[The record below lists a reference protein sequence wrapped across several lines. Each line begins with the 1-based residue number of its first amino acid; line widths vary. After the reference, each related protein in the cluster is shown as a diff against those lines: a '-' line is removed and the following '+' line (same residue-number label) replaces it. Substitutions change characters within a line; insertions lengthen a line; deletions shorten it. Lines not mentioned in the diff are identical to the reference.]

1 MADTMMTLEQFQ
13 EFQEFQKLKETMKE
27 SQSDRTPYLA
37 VTSNDELHVI
47 GDPNETEIVP
57 ADYTVYFLFP
67 DNQKHREKVAR
78 TGAVETDEINGRKL
92 ASAVPAGQFLAK
104 RTYKDVHITPRRVG
118 SVVSAFVT
126 VEQFFYDI
134 SENGEIRDLTYEESI
149 EVFRMLNQEI
159 LDAVY
164 DVVSAVLKIPKDEQE
179 MILPINA
186 LEIATKMVVQNPD
199 IVNNADL
206 FFGSSSNET

>member
-1 MADTMMTLEQFQ
+1 MADMMTFEQFQ
-13 EFQEFQKLKETMKE
+13 EFQKFQELKDKMKD
-27 SQSDRTPYLA
+27 SQNDNTPYLA
-37 VTSNDELHVI
+37 VTSDDELHVI

-67 DNQKHREKVAR
+67 DNQKYREKVAR
-78 TGAVETDEINGRKL
+78 TGAVETDEINGRKIEGEIP
-92 ASAVPAGQFLAK
+92 SGQFLAK
-104 RTYKDVHITPRRVG
+104 RTYKDIHITPRRVG

-126 VEQFFYDI
+126 VEQFFYDV
-134 SENGEIRDLTYEESI
+134 SEDGEIRDMSYEESI

-186 LEIATKMVVQNPD
+186 LEVATKMVIQNPD
-199 IVNNADL
+199 VVNNADL
-206 FFGSSSNET
+206 FFGLSSSEA

>member
-1 MADTMMTLEQFQ
+1 MADMMTFEQFQ
-13 EFQEFQKLKETMKE
+13 EFQKFQELKDKMKD
-27 SQSDRTPYLA
+27 SQNDNTPYLA
-37 VTSNDELHVI
+37 VTSDDELHVI

-67 DNQKHREKVAR
+67 DNQKYREKVAR
-78 TGAVETDEINGRKL
+78 TGAVETDEINGRKIEGEIP
-92 ASAVPAGQFLAK
+92 SGQSLAK

-126 VEQFFYDI
+126 VEQFFYDV
-134 SENGEIRDLTYEESI
+134 SEDGEIRDMSYEESI

-186 LEIATKMVVQNPD
+186 LEVATKMVIQNPD
-199 IVNNADL
+199 VVNNADL
-206 FFGSSSNET
+206 FFGLSSSEA

>member
-1 MADTMMTLEQFQ
+1 MADMMTFEQFQ
-13 EFQEFQKLKETMKE
+13 EFQKFQELKDKMKD
-27 SQSDRTPYLA
+27 SQNDNTPYLA
-37 VTSNDELHVI
+37 VTSDDELHVI

-67 DNQKHREKVAR
+67 DNQKYRERVAR
-78 TGAVETDEINGRKL
+78 TGAVETDEINGRKIEGEI
-92 ASAVPAGQFLAK
+92 PNGQFLAK

-126 VEQFFYDI
+126 VEQFFYDV
-134 SENGEIRDLTYEESI
+134 SEDGEIRDMSYEESI

-186 LEIATKMVVQNPD
+186 LEVATKMVIQNPD
-199 IVNNADL
+199 VVNNADL
-206 FFGSSSNET
+206 FFGLSSSEA

>member
-1 MADTMMTLEQFQ
+1 MADMMTFEQFQ
-13 EFQEFQKLKETMKE
+13 EFQKFQELKDKMKD
-27 SQSDRTPYLA
+27 SQNDSTPYLA
-37 VTSNDELHVI
+37 VTSDDELHVI

-67 DNQKHREKVAR
+67 DTQKYRDRVAR
-78 TGAVETDEINGRKL
+78 TGAVETDEINGRKIEGEI
-92 ASAVPAGQFLAK
+92 PKGQFLAK
-104 RTYKDVHITPRRVG
+104 RTYKNVHVTPRRVG
-118 SVVSAFVT
+118 SVISAFVT
-126 VEQFFYDI
+126 VEQFFYDV
-134 SENGEIRDLTYEESI
+134 SEDGEIKDMSYEESI
-149 EVFRMLNQEI
+149 EVFRMLTQDI

-164 DVVSAVLKIPKDEQE
+164 DVVSAVLKIPADEQE

-206 FFGSSSNET
+206 FFGSSSSEA

>member
-1 MADTMMTLEQFQ
+1 MADMMTFEQFQ
-13 EFQEFQKLKETMKE
+13 EFQKFQELKDKMKD
-27 SQSDRTPYLA
+27 SQNDNTQYLA
-37 VTSNDELHVI
+37 VTSDDELHVI

-67 DNQKHREKVAR
+67 DNQKYREKVAR
-78 TGAVETDEINGRKL
+78 TGAVETDEINGRKIEGEIP
-92 ASAVPAGQFLAK
+92 SGQFLAK

-126 VEQFFYDI
+126 VEQFFYDV
-134 SENGEIRDLTYEESI
+134 SEDGEIRDMSYEESI

-186 LEIATKMVVQNPD
+186 LEVATKMVIQNPD
-199 IVNNADL
+199 VVNNADL
-206 FFGSSSNET
+206 FFGLSSSEA

>member
-1 MADTMMTLEQFQ
+1 MADMMTFEQFQ
-13 EFQEFQKLKETMKE
+13 EFQKFQELKDKMKD
-27 SQSDRTPYLA
+27 SQNDNTPYLA
-37 VTSNDELHVI
+37 VTSDDELHVI

-67 DNQKHREKVAR
+67 DNQKYREKVAR
-78 TGAVETDEINGRKL
+78 TGAVETDEINGRKIEGEIP
-92 ASAVPAGQFLAK
+92 SGQFLAK

-126 VEQFFYDI
+126 VEQFFYDV
-134 SENGEIRDLTYEESI
+134 SEDGEIRDMSYEESI

-186 LEIATKMVVQNPD
+186 LEVATKMVIQNPD
-199 IVNNADL
+199 VVNNADL
-206 FFGSSSNET
+206 FFGLSSSEA

>member
-1 MADTMMTLEQFQ
+1 MADMMTFEQFQ
-13 EFQEFQKLKETMKE
+13 EFQKFQELKDKMKD
-27 SQSDRTPYLA
+27 SQNDNTPYLA
-37 VTSNDELHVI
+37 VTSDDELHVI

-67 DNQKHREKVAR
+67 DNQKYREKVAR
-78 TGAVETDEINGRKL
+78 TGAVETDEINGRKIEGEI
-92 ASAVPAGQFLAK
+92 PNGQFLAK

-126 VEQFFYDI
+126 VEQFFYDV
-134 SENGEIRDLTYEESI
+134 SEDGEIRDMSYEESI
-149 EVFRMLNQEI
+149 EVFRMLNQEM

-186 LEIATKMVVQNPD
+186 LEVATKMVIQNPD
-199 IVNNADL
+199 VVNNADL
-206 FFGSSSNET
+206 FFGLSSSEA

>member
-67 DNQKHREKVAR
+67 DTQKYRERVTR

>member
-67 DNQKHREKVAR
+67 DNQKYREKVAR
-78 TGAVETDEINGRKL
+78 TGAIETDEINGRKL

-164 DVVSAVLKIPKDEQE
+164 DVVSAVLKIPKDEKE

-206 FFGSSSNET
+206 FFGSSPNEA

>member
-1 MADTMMTLEQFQ
+1 
-13 EFQEFQKLKETMKE
+13 MKD
-27 SQSDRTPYLA
+27 SQNDNTPYLA
-37 VTSNDELHVI
+37 VTSDDELHVI

-67 DNQKHREKVAR
+67 DNQKYREKVAR
-78 TGAVETDEINGRKL
+78 TGAVETDEINGRKIEGEIP
-92 ASAVPAGQFLAK
+92 SGQFLAK

-126 VEQFFYDI
+126 VEQFFYDV
-134 SENGEIRDLTYEESI
+134 SEDGEIRDMSYEESI

-186 LEIATKMVVQNPD
+186 LEVATKMVIQNPD
-199 IVNNADL
+199 VVNNADL
-206 FFGSSSNET
+206 FFGLSSSEA

>member
-1 MADTMMTLEQFQ
+1 MRDAMMTYEQFQ
-13 EFQEFQKLKETMKE
+13 EFQEFQKLKGTMKE
-27 SQSDRTPYLA
+27 SQSDNTPYLA
-37 VTSNDELHVI
+37 VTSDDELHVI

-67 DNQKHREKVAR
+67 DNQKYREKVAR
-78 TGAVETDEINGRKL
+78 TGAVETDEINGRKIEGEIP
-92 ASAVPAGQFLAK
+92 SGQFLAK

-126 VEQFFYDI
+126 VEQFFYDV
-134 SENGEIRDLTYEESI
+134 SEDGEIRDMSYEESI

-186 LEIATKMVVQNPD
+186 LEIATKMVIQNPD
-199 IVNNADL
+199 VVNNADL
-206 FFGSSSNET
+206 FFGLSSNEA

>member
-1 MADTMMTLEQFQ
+1 MADMMTFEQFQ
-13 EFQEFQKLKETMKE
+13 EFQKFQELKDKMKD
-27 SQSDRTPYLA
+27 SQNDNTPYLA
-37 VTSNDELHVI
+37 VTSDDELHVI

-67 DNQKHREKVAR
+67 DNQKYREKVAR
-78 TGAVETDEINGRKL
+78 TGAVETDEINGRKIEGEIP
-92 ASAVPAGQFLAK
+92 SGQFLAK
-104 RTYKDVHITPRRVG
+104 RTYKDIHITPRRVG

-126 VEQFFYDI
+126 VEQFFYDV
-134 SENGEIRDLTYEESI
+134 SEDGEIRDMSYEESI

-186 LEIATKMVVQNPD
+186 LEVATKMVIQNPD
-199 IVNNADL
+199 VVNNADL
-206 FFGSSSNET
+206 CFGLSSSEA

>member
-1 MADTMMTLEQFQ
+1 MADMMTFEQFQ
-13 EFQEFQKLKETMKE
+13 EFQKFQELKDKMKD
-27 SQSDRTPYLA
+27 SQNDNTPYLA
-37 VTSNDELHVI
+37 VTSDDELHVI

-67 DNQKHREKVAR
+67 DNQKYREKVAR
-78 TGAVETDEINGRKL
+78 TVAVETDEINGRKIEGEIP
-92 ASAVPAGQFLAK
+92 SGQFLAK

-126 VEQFFYDI
+126 VEQFFYDV
-134 SENGEIRDLTYEESI
+134 SEDGEIRDMSYEASI

-186 LEIATKMVVQNPD
+186 LEVATKMVIQNPD
-199 IVNNADL
+199 VVNNADL
-206 FFGSSSNET
+206 FFGLSSSEA

>member
-1 MADTMMTLEQFQ
+1 MADMMTFEQFQ
-13 EFQEFQKLKETMKE
+13 EFQKFQELKDKMKD
-27 SQSDRTPYLA
+27 SQNDNTPYLA
-37 VTSNDELHVI
+37 VTSDDELHVI

-67 DNQKHREKVAR
+67 DTQKYRDRVAR
-78 TGAVETDEINGRKL
+78 TGAVETDEINGRKIEGEI
-92 ASAVPAGQFLAK
+92 PKGQFLAK
-104 RTYKDVHITPRRVG
+104 RTYKNVHVTPRRVG
-118 SVVSAFVT
+118 SVISAFVT
-126 VEQFFYDI
+126 VEQFFYDV
-134 SENGEIRDLTYEESI
+134 SEDGEIKDMSYEESI
-149 EVFRMLNQEI
+149 EVFRMLTQDI

-164 DVVSAVLKIPKDEQE
+164 DVVSAVLKIPADEQE

-206 FFGSSSNET
+206 FFGSSSSEA